1 MNKPTKMV
9 RATCPK
15 KLIGF
20 VPALSL
26 IIGLLV
32 CPLISTGIALAMG
45 EKIGGDVA
53 APAPLTSPAT
63 ETQKME
69 TRVFNLINRVR
80 NKNGLSELKIN
91 SYISS
96 LARQHSLNMAAGRSP
111 LDHQGF
117 EDRTNLIKQEI
128 NGSYVAENI
137 AYNEGYDDPA
147 GEAVNDWVASSG
159 HLENIK
165 GDYTLTG
172 IGVAAADDGSY
183 YFTQIFVR

>member
-1 MNKPTKMV
+1 MNKPTKLI
-9 RATCPK
+9 RAALLS

-20 VPALSL
+20 ALT
-26 IIGLLV
+26 LLV
-32 CPLISTGIALAMG
+32 LDFLFYPLKLTGTALAMG
-45 EKIGGDVA
+45 EKIGSEKT
-53 APAPLTSPAT
+53 APATTSSSASAT
-63 ETQKME
+63 QTME

-91 SYISS
+91 RYLSG
-96 LARQHSLNMAAGRSP
+96 LARQHSLNMATGKSP

-117 EDRTNLIKQEI
+117 DDRTNLIKREI

-172 IGVAAADDGSY
+172 IGVAAADDGGY

>member
-1 MNKPTKMV
+1 MDKPSKIIDAKF
-9 RATCPK
+9 RI
-15 KLIGF
+15 KLTVF
-20 VPALSL
+20 VLALL
-26 IIGLLV
+26 IGLLI
-32 CPLISTGIALAMG
+32 CPFKPTGTAWAMG
-45 EKIGGDVA
+45 EKIVAGGSA
-53 APAPLTSPAT
+53 SAPLTGPTT
-63 ETQKME
+63 ETQSME

-80 NKNGLSELKIN
+80 NKNGLTALKIN

-96 LARQHSLNMAAGRSP
+96 LARQHSLNMAAGKSP

-117 EDRTNLIKQEI
+117 EDRTNLIKREI